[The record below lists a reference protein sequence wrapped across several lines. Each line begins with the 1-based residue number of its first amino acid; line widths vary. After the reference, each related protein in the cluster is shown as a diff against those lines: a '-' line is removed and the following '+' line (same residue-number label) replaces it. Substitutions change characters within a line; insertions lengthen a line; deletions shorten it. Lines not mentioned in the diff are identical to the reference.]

1 MATLS
6 VNVSGQRIVPIP
18 LSANLTAL
26 TLTDALDGQV
36 VTLEFQQNS
45 TGGFTVASTQLNGL
59 RQPAAGVNAVSLQSF
74 QYTALTN
81 SWSAVPT
88 PASAVAQALTT
99 SSAAALLGGVT
110 TLGSSGALNITLAQP
125 VAGEQDGLE
134 MTFVAITKH
143 AHTITTSALGIDG
156 IGDTLTWGAS
166 VLGECVTLRAIA
178 GVWWMV
184 SADGV
189 VLTEV

>member
-36 VTLEFQQNS
+36 VTLQFQQNS

-59 RQPAAGVNAVSLQSF
+59 KQPASAANAVSSQSF

-81 SWSAVPT
+81 SWAAVPT
-88 PASAVAQALTT
+88 PQSAVAQALAGNG
-99 SSAAALLGGVT
+99 AAAVLAGIT
-110 TLGSSGALNITLAQP
+110 TLGSSGAIAITLVQP
-125 VAGEQDGLE
+125 VAGEQDGIE

-143 AHTITTSALGIDG
+143 AHTITTSTNGVDG
-156 IGDTLTWGAS
+156 IGDTLTFGGS
-166 VLGECVTLRAIA
+166 VLGELVTLKAIA

-189 VLTEV
+189 VLTAV